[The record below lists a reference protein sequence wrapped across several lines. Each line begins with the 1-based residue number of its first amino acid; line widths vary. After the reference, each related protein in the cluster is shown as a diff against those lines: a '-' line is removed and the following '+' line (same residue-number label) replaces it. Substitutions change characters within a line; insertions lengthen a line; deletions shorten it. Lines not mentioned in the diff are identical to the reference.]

1 MNMNNGNTESRE
13 NIKKNKRKRL
23 LSWIKSLGLIG
34 QVGLIIASISIVA
47 FAAAVLWN
55 SANRIINPGKAKYI
69 DVEIDG
75 IPDIFSEIKPG
86 DSVSVAPAIRNEG
99 SVPATAFMK
108 VTVPG
113 LEDGTSAYD
122 YTVPECWEVIESNDN
137 GDSQEIIYA
146 YVDSGIL
153 VTVYPDGVTDEL
165 CEGFTLKSDIIGG
178 EFYGMDSIAIDLDG
192 YLVDAEEGD
201 NPDAVWAKLGQ

>member
-1 MNMNNGNTESRE
+1 MKRNNDDRSEV
-13 NIKKNKRKRL
+13 KKLKITTWIIVIAV
-23 LSWIKSLGLIG
+23 LSLSA
-34 QVGLIIASISIVA
+34 VV
-47 FAAAVLWN
+47 FAAGIFWN
-55 SANRIINPGKAKYI
+55 STHKTINPGKARYI
-69 DVEIDG
+69 EVEIDG
-75 IPDIFSEIKPG
+75 IPDDFSDIRPG
-86 DSVSVAPAIRNEG
+86 DSVSTAPAVRNEG

-108 VTVPG
+108 VTVPE

-153 VTVYPDGVTDEL
+153 ITVYPDGVTDEL
-165 CEGFTLKSDIIGG
+165 CEGFTLRSDITGG

-201 NPDAVWAKLGQ
+201 DPDAVWAKLGQ